1 MSVYFNARADRWCVA
16 IQRGGKRITRYAEKG
31 STKED
36 AIQYEA
42 KLLRDYFLADKLGKS
57 PDRSIAEAIKR
68 WLTEEVEHYK
78 SKAKTTNHILQVM
91 DFVVGRPI
99 SEIHLVAEE
108 YAKKH
113 RKLLSPGTI
122 NRRLSMLRL
131 IANLCYKK
139 WDWLDKPLGQK
150 IKLLKESEGRV
161 PLISQA
167 ELNAILSHC
176 QSEPSKT
183 AIRLAAYC
191 GLRAGEIQQ
200 LRPEHVKKDHLWLAF
215 EQKAGV
221 NIETVPIPE
230 NFKLS
235 PSMLPIGISYR
246 MMSVYFRRALAE
258 IGRDDLR
265 FHDLRHAYGSWL
277 VQNGVDL
284 YLTGKLLRHKSL
296 ASTKRYAHFADEQ
309 KQEAIKKAFG

>member
-1 MSVYFNARADRWCVA
+1 MSVYFDKNADRYRIS
-16 IQRGGKRITRYAEKG
+16 IQRGGKRLARYAEKG
-31 STKED
+31 SSRED

-42 KLLRDYFLADKLGKS
+42 KLLRDYFLTDKLGKTA
-57 PDRSIAEAIKR
+57 DRPVAEAIKR
-68 WLTEEVEHYK
+68 WLDEEVEHYK
-78 SKAKTTNHILQVM
+78 SKEKTTSHILQLM
-91 DFVVGRPI
+91 DFVIGRPV
-99 SEIHLVAEE
+99 SEIHVVAEE

-139 WDWLDKPLGQK
+139 WDWLDRPLGQK

-161 PLISQA
+161 PLLSQA
-167 ELNAILSHC
+167 ELNAILGAC
-176 QSEPSKT
+176 QNEPARV

-191 GLRAGEIQQ
+191 GLRAEEIQK

-221 NIETVPIPE
+221 SIETVPIPDS
-230 NFKLS
+230 FSLK
-235 PSMLPIGISYR
+235 PSMVPIGIHHR
-246 MMSVYFRRALAE
+246 TVSVYFRRALAE

-309 KQEAIKKAFG
+309 KQSAVKKAFG

>member
-1 MSVYFNARADRWCVA
+1 MVA
-16 IQRGGKRITRYAEKG
+16 IQRGGKRILKYVEKG
-31 STKED
+31 ATKED
-36 AIQYEA
+36 ALQYEA
-42 KLLRDYFLADKLGKS
+42 KIRRDYFLEGTLGKT
-57 PDRSIAEAIKR
+57 PDRPIKDAIDR
-68 WLTEEVEHYK
+68 WLREEVAHYK
-78 SKAKTTNHILQVM
+78 SRKHTENHILQLGLAV
-91 DFVVGRPI
+91 DTETRPLT
-99 SEIHLVAEE
+99 EIHLVAEE

-113 RKLLSPGTI
+113 RKVLSPGTI

-161 PLISQA
+161 PLLSQN
-167 ELNAILSHC
+167 ELNSLLEAC
-176 QSEPSKT
+176 QNEHSKT
-183 AIRLAAYC
+183 AIKLAAYC
-191 GLRAGEIQQ
+191 GLRAEEIQK
-200 LRPEHVKKDHLWLAF
+200 LKPEHVKKDHLWLAF

-221 NIETVPIPE
+221 SIESVPIPE
-230 NFKLS
+230 NFKLT
-235 PSMLPIGISYR
+235 PNMLPIGISHR
-246 MMSVYFRRALAE
+246 MISRYFRRALAE

-296 ASTKRYAHFADEQ
+296 ASTKRYAHFADQQ
-309 KQEAIKKAFG
+309 KQDAVKKAFG

>member
-1 MSVYFNARADRWCVA
+1 MSVYFNARADRWCIA

-42 KLLRDYFLADKLGKS
+42 KLLREYFLADKLGKVT
-57 PDRSIAEAIKR
+57 DRPIGDAINR
-68 WLTEEVEHYK
+68 WLQEEVAHYK
-78 SKAKTTNHILQVM
+78 SKDKTTSHILQLT
-91 DFVVGRPI
+91 DFVLGRTV

-139 WDWLDKPLGQK
+139 WDWLDRPLGQK
-150 IKLLKESEGRV
+150 IKLLRESEGRV
-161 PLISQA
+161 PLLSQT
-167 ELNAILSHC
+167 ELNGIVAAC
-176 QSEPSKT
+176 QHKD
-183 AIRLAAYC
+183 AVLAVQLAAYC
-191 GLRAGEIQQ
+191 GLRAEEIQR
-200 LRPEHVKKDHLWLAF
+200 LRPEHVKADHLWLTF

-221 NIETVPIPE
+221 NIETVPIPQ
-230 NFKLS
+230 NFALK
-235 PSMLPIGISYR
+235 PNMLPIAISHR
-246 MMSVYFRRALAE
+246 MISRYFRRALAE

-296 ASTKRYAHFADEQ
+296 ASTKRYAHFADAQ
-309 KQEAIKKAFG
+309 KQDAVKKAFG

>member
-1 MSVYFNARADRWCVA
+1 MSVYFNQRADRWVVA
-16 IQRGGKRITRYAEKG
+16 IQRGGKRITRYAEKDC
-31 STKED
+31 TKED

-42 KLLRDYFLADKLGKS
+42 RLLREYFLTDKLGKTS
-57 PDRSIAEAIKR
+57 DRSIAEAIQK
-68 WLTEEVEHYK
+68 WLTEEVAHYK
-78 SKAKTTNHILQVM
+78 SKQKTTNHILQIT
-91 DFVVGRPI
+91 DFVIGRHV

-108 YAKKH
+108 YAKKY

-167 ELNAILSHC
+167 ELNAILTHC
-176 QSEPSKT
+176 QSEPTKT

-191 GLRAGEIQQ
+191 GLRAGEIQN
-200 LRPEHVKKDHLWLAF
+200 LRPEHIKKGHLWLAF
-215 EQKAGV
+215 DQKAGV
-221 NIETVPIPE
+221 SIETVPIPDT
-230 NFKLS
+230 FKLT
-235 PSMLPIGISYR
+235 PTMLPIGISYR

-296 ASTKRYAHFADEQ
+296 ASTKRYAHFADQQ
-309 KQEAIKKAFG
+309 KHDAVKKAFG

>member
-1 MSVYFNARADRWCVA
+1 MSVYFNARADRWTIA

-31 STKED
+31 SSKED

-42 KLLRDYFLADKLGKS
+42 KLLREYFLTDKLGKVA
-57 PDRSIAEAIKR
+57 DRTIAEAIKR

-78 SKAKTTNHILQVM
+78 SKVKTTSHILQVT
-91 DFVVGRPI
+91 DFVIGRHV

-108 YAKKH
+108 YAKKN

-139 WDWLDKPLGQK
+139 WDWLERPLGMK
-150 IKLLKESEGRV
+150 IKLLKESSGRV
-161 PLISQA
+161 PLLSQP
-167 ELNAILSHC
+167 ELNKLLTACHD
-176 QSEPSKT
+176 PHTRT
-183 AIRLAAYC
+183 AIKLAAYC
-191 GLRAGEIQQ
+191 GLRADEIQK
-200 LRPEHVKKDHLWLAF
+200 LRPEHIKADHLWLAF

-221 NIETVPIPE
+221 SIETVPIPDSL
-230 NFKLS
+230 KLEPES
-235 PSMLPIGISYR
+235 IPIGLGHRNISR
-246 MMSVYFRRALAE
+246 HFRRALAE

-284 YLTGKLLRHKSL
+284 YLTGQLLRHKSL

-309 KQEAIKKAFG
+309 KQAAVHKAFG

>member
-1 MSVYFNARADRWCVA
+1 MSVYFNERADRWCVA

-31 STKED
+31 STKEE

-42 KLLRDYFLADKLGKS
+42 KLLREYFLTDKLGKTV
-57 PDRSIAEAIKR
+57 DRPIADAIQR
-68 WLTEEVEHYK
+68 WLQEEVAHYK
-78 SKAKTTNHILQVM
+78 SKEKTTSHILQLT
-91 DFVVGRPI
+91 DFVLGRPV

-139 WDWLDKPLGQK
+139 WDWLDRPLGQK
-150 IKLLKESEGRV
+150 IKLLRESEGRV
-161 PLISQA
+161 PLLSQT
-167 ELNAILSHC
+167 ELNGIVAACQHKDAILAV
-176 QSEPSKT
+176 Q
-183 AIRLAAYC
+183 LAAYC
-191 GLRAGEIQQ
+191 GLRAEEIQR

-221 NIETVPIPE
+221 SIETVPIP
-230 NFKLS
+230 
-235 PSMLPIGISYR
+235 PSFALRSDMLPVAISHR
-246 MMSVYFRRALAE
+246 MISRYFRRALAE

-309 KQEAIKKAFG
+309 KKNAVKKAFG

>member
-1 MSVYFNARADRWCVA
+1 MSVYYNARADRWCIA
-16 IQRGGKRITRYAEKG
+16 IQRGGKRITRYAEQG
-31 STKED
+31 STKEE

-42 KLLRDYFLADKLGKS
+42 KILRDYFLTDKLGKTS
-57 PDRSIAEAIKR
+57 DRSIAEAIQR
-68 WLTEEVEHYK
+68 WLAEEVAHYK
-78 SKAKTTNHILQVM
+78 SKVKTTSHILQLT
-91 DFVVGRPI
+91 DFVLDRRV

-139 WDWLDKPLGQK
+139 WDWLDRPLGQK

-161 PLISQA
+161 PLLSQS
-167 ELNAILSHC
+167 ELNSLLAAC
-176 QSEPSKT
+176 QNEYSRT
-183 AIRLAAYC
+183 AIKLAAYC
-191 GLRAGEIQQ
+191 GLRAEEIQK
-200 LRPEHVKKDHLWLAF
+200 LKPEHVKQDHLWLAF

-221 NIETVPIPE
+221 SIESVPLPE
-230 NFKLS
+230 SFKLT
-235 PSMLPIGISYR
+235 PSMLPIGISHR
-246 MMSVYFRRALAE
+246 MISRYFRRALAE

-296 ASTKRYAHFADEQ
+296 ASTKRYAHFADAQ
-309 KQEAIKKAFG
+309 KQDAVKKAFG